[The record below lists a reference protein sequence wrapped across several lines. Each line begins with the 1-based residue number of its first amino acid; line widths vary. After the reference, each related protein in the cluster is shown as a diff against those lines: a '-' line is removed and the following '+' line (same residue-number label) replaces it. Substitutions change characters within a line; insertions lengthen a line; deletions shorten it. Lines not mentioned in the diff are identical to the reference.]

1 MSGLSFPRVHQI
13 RFAYSGLEDRLAI
26 MLTMASGE
34 GRVAWLSRRALT
46 GLMNH
51 INTVLKKSH
60 PAGEGEEAHD
70 TVMALE
76 HIGARSQVAAQ
87 RDQEKSAEESAVAK
101 PQQWMHYLITEAR
114 VEAQGD
120 GIVVA
125 MMGQP
130 LPGEPD
136 KRFEPAPVAGLA
148 LSRPHAHEILRLM
161 AANSQ
166 QAEWK
171 LELPMGWMVGRQQ
184 SDDSASGQG
193 QQ

>member
-87 RDQEKSAEESAVAK
+87 RDQEKGAEESAVAK
-101 PQQWMHYLITEAR
+101 PQEWMHYLVTEAR
-114 VEAQGD
+114 VEAQGE

-136 KRFEPAPVAGLA
+136 KRFEPAPIAGLA

-161 AANSQ
+161 AANGQ

-171 LELPMGWMVGRQQ
+171 LDLPMGWMVGGQK
-184 SDDSASGQG
+184 SGESANGQE
-193 QQ
+193 QK

>member
-87 RDQEKSAEESAVAK
+87 RDQEKTAEESAVAK
-101 PQQWMHYLITEAR
+101 PQEWAHYLITEAR
-114 VEAQGD
+114 VEAQGE

-136 KRFEPAPVAGLA
+136 KRFEPAPIAGLA
-148 LSRPHAHEILRLM
+148 LTRPHAHEILRLM
-161 AANSQ
+161 AANGQ

-171 LELPMGWMVGRQQ
+171 LDLPMGWMLSGQQ
-184 SDDSASGQG
+184 SGGAGSEQG
-193 QQ
+193 QA